1 MREVLIYDE
10 LLEFSD
16 NRDIVSGTPQYKAF
30 EFLVTDQRVCPS
42 DTNLPQRYA
51 LAVLY
56 YSSQGGGW
64 KRCFESDTTGCE
76 NEPWLS
82 SESECNWEG
91 VVCNGAGQVQ
101 EVVIGKC

>member
-1 MREVLIYDE
+1 MILDG
-10 LLEFSD
+10 LLQISD
-16 NRDIVSGTPQYKAF
+16 RGTLVPGTPQYNAF
-30 EFLVTDQRVCPS
+30 EFLVSDQRMCPS

-64 KRCFESDTTGCE
+64 KRCFEIDSTGCE

-82 SESECNWEG
+82 FESECNWSG
-91 VVCNGAGQVQ
+91 VVCNDAGQVL